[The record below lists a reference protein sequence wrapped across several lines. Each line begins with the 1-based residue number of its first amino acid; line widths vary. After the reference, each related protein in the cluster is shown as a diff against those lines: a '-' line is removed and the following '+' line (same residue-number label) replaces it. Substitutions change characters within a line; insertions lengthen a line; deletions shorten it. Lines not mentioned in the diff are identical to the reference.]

1 MAKGINLVKTSIV
14 QSDRS
19 AEEIIKE
26 TKILL
31 EKALGQYQYTEHMTP
46 MLNVLLQI
54 ITQSSLLALDA
65 ALQVTKTGEGE
76 EGFEEAKEKTLDE
89 IELITETVKK
99 IVDNI
104 VVNSDNTIK
113 VATEDIQKLLA
124 RYMPRS
130 R

>member
-19 AEEIIKE
+19 AEEIIQE

-46 MLNVLLQI
+46 LLNVLLQI

-76 EGFEEAKEKTLDE
+76 QGFEEAKEKALDE

-124 RYMPRS
+124 R
-130 R
+130 